1 MKNPFSFFIKSNN
14 KKEVS
19 ANINTERFNRLYDSL
34 TRYLGKNQVV
44 WNKNDLKYI
53 VESGYLFNPDTY
65 AIINKIIQTASSV
78 QFKLYEVKDEKSF
91 KEYKNIK
98 SLNLEKTYSLRTK
111 AFEPIEQPEI
121 FKLLEAPN
129 KLTTHTLFI
138 QSILGYYCLL
148 GNSYLN
154 KLTITGNAEA
164 CAASLELSARTTWPN
179 GWSMASNGSNIA
191 ATIRP
196 ASPPW

>member
-1 MKNPFSFFIKSNN
+1 MKNPFSFFVKSNN
-14 KKEVS
+14 KKEVLS
-19 ANINTERFNRLYDSL
+19 NINTDRFNRLYDSL

-65 AIINKIIQTASSV
+65 SIINKIIQTASSI

-111 AFEPIEQPEI
+111 AFEPIEQP
-121 FKLLEAPN
+121 FLEQ
-129 KLTTHTLFI
+129 I
-138 QSILGYYCLL
+138 D
-148 GNSYLN
+148 
-154 KLTITGNAEA
+154 
-164 CAASLELSARTTWPN
+164 SAVDCVHHQNFDTSVHS
-179 GWSMASNGSNIA
+179 G
-191 ATIRP
+191 
-196 ASPPW
+196 